1 MSKEIKKNNRPDEE
15 YLASFKGATD
25 FLAKDRT
32 VLANERTLL
41 AYVRTALMM
50 LASGITFIKLNLFQ
64 GDPFTEKLGWVL
76 SCLSAPVFLFSIY
89 RFRTV
94 AKHLNSR
101 YKH

>member
-1 MSKEIKKNNRPDEE
+1 MTKETKTDNRPDEE
-15 YLASFKGATD
+15 YLATFKAATD

-64 GDPFTEKLGWVL
+64 ADPLTIKLGWLLTVL
-76 SCLSAPVFLFSIY
+76 SLPVFLFSLY

-94 AKHLNSR
+94 AKHLNTR
-101 YKH
+101 YKQ

>member
-1 MSKEIKKNNRPDEE
+1 MKSDSNNNRPDEE
-15 YLASFKGATD
+15 YLATFKAATD

-50 LASGITFIKLNLFQ
+50 LATGITFIKLNLFHE
-64 GDPFTEKLGWVL
+64 DPFTQKLGWVL
-76 SCLSAPVFLFSIY
+76 SCLSVPVFIFSIH